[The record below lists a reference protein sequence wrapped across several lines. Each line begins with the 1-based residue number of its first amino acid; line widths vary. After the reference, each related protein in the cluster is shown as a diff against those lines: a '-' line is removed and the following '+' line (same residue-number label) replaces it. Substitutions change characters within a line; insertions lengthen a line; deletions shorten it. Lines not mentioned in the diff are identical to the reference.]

1 LFEERQSC
9 RPWRNVRAESLRGDE
24 RTYLFKIAAIIV
36 TPAKENMQTRTILRF
51 NGSLALRTRGI
62 GARISQRSEEML
74 KTIWTIE

>member
-1 LFEERQSC
+1 M
-9 RPWRNVRAESLRGDE
+9 
-24 RTYLFKIAAIIV
+24 FKIAAIIV